1 VFFPLKDNIPTK
13 TFPFINWLIIAIN
26 IAVYVHQ
33 LNLGYRLE
41 WFFFE
46 HGLVPKRVTN
56 YEYFLQESVFPFFSH
71 MFIHGGF
78 FHLLGNMY
86 MLFIFGDNIEDRIG
100 HGKYLLMYVC
110 FGLFAAG
117 TQYLISPDSLIPMIG
132 ASGAV
137 AGVMGAYMVFYPH
150 ARVKSLLIIIIFITV
165 VNVPAILYLFL
176 WFLLQFMMGTASLSL
191 GQEGGGVAFWAHI
204 GGFVFGFLYALRVK
218 TR

>member
-1 VFFPLKDNIPTK
+1 MFFPLKDNIPTR
-13 TFPFINWLIIAIN
+13 TFPYINWAIIAVN
-26 IAVYVHQ
+26 IAVYVYQ
-33 LNLGYRLE
+33 LGLEYRVE

-46 HGLVPKRVTN
+46 HGLVPKRVTH
-56 YEYFLQESVFPFFSH
+56 YESFLEDAVFPFFSH

-86 MLFIFGDNIEDRIG
+86 MLYIFGDNIEDRLG
-100 HGKYLLMYVC
+100 HGKYLLMYIV

-117 TQYLISPDSLIPMIG
+117 TQFLVAPDSLIPMIG

-137 AGVMGAYMVFYPH
+137 AGVMGAFMVFYPH
-150 ARVKSLLIIIIFITV
+150 ARVKSLLIIIVFITIA
-165 VNVPAILYLFL
+165 NVPAVVYLFL
-176 WFLLQFMMGTASLSL
+176 WFLLQFIMGAATL

-204 GGFVFGFLYALRVK
+204 GGFAFGFLYALRVR